1 MWSLV
6 WGQSNRASVAA
17 QPDLTTSRVDCA
29 DLHTILRGKVL
40 AGLGGDMMALP
51 LFDLLTMK
59 QKALLPFP
67 ASEGTNGHC
76 EPMGLQVRN
85 ERVYDWLATV
95 MPRPPSK

>member
-1 MWSLV
+1 
-6 WGQSNRASVAA
+6 
-17 QPDLTTSRVDCA
+17 
-29 DLHTILRGKVL
+29 
-40 AGLGGDMMALP
+40 MMALL

-67 ASEGTNGHC
+67 ASEGTNVHC

>member
-6 WGQSNRASVAA
+6 WGQSNQGSVAA
-17 QPDLTTSRVDCA
+17 QPDPPTSRVDCA

-40 AGLGGDMMALP
+40 AGISGDMMALP
-51 LFDLLTMK
+51 LFDLLTMT
-59 QKALLPFP
+59 QKVLLPFP

-76 EPMGLQVRN
+76 EPMGLQERN

-95 MPRPPSK
+95 MPKPPSK

>member
-1 MWSLV
+1 MWSFV
-6 WGQSNRASVAA
+6 WGQSNRGSVAA
-17 QPDLTTSRVDCA
+17 QPDLTTSRVHCA

-40 AGLGGDMMALP
+40 AGISGDMMALP
-51 LFDLLTMK
+51 LFDLLTMT
-59 QKALLPFP
+59 QKVLLPFP

-95 MPRPPSK
+95 MPRPLAK